1 MTLPDLTNLV
11 VLLLHLEVILPGL
24 LEQLDQQGCMFS
36 GGGGPKSVISR
47 VFDPLDG
54 GCICNMLHL
63 FVKDPVYILQGLLY
77 KHRRP

>member
-63 FVKDPVYILQGLLY
+63 FVKDPVCI
-77 KHRRP
+77 